1 MAIPG
6 NALGSLKT
14 SVSAQF
20 IPYLDTDS
28 THKIQKVIGYFQKV
42 IGRSG

>member
-6 NALGSLKT
+6 NGLGSLKT
-14 SVSAQF
+14 SVSVQF
-20 IPYLDTDS
+20 IPYFDTGS

-42 IGRSG
+42 IGRGE